1 VVSYFG
7 KGITLSIRG
16 YVDNANRIFSPG
28 SCRDFAKF
36 IFLTKVHSPY
46 ETFIPLW
53 IIFTILVEF
62 RSWTDCTGGLRMCQE
77 HQ

>member
-16 YVDNANRIFSPG
+16 YVDIANRIFSPG

-36 IFLTKVHSPY
+36 ISLTKVHLTY
-46 ETFIPLW
+46 GTRIPVW
-53 IIFTILVEF
+53 IIFTILVEYW
-62 RSWTDCTGGLRMCQE
+62 SWSDCTGGWRMCQE